1 MEHMRRI
8 IVAMGLM
15 LALASITRTETASCT
30 TRYDDAFKR
39 WVTECSD
46 GARAITRY
54 DEQFKR
60 YQTDIITPPKGDKL
74 PHGWPMPGKRPQ

>member
-1 MEHMRRI
+1 MSRI
-8 IVAMGLM
+8 IITAMLI
-15 LALASITRTETASCT
+15 LALASPTLADTVRCR

-74 PHGWPMPGKRPQ
+74 PRGWPKPGQPPR